1 MLAVWNHIENPL
13 AYAIPFFF
21 AFIGIEAA
29 LLRVTG
35 DHETRT
41 GYSAID
47 TRTSV
52 SMGLGAL
59 VFATVA
65 KLATMVLF
73 VVMSTYAAPWHIP
86 TGTWWSWV
94 LLFVVVDLA
103 WYCNHRFSH
112 RVRIGWAAHQAHHSS
127 EYFNLGTA
135 LRQKWNPWSEA
146 IFWLPLP
153 VLGFAPWTIYVAFAF
168 NLIYQFFIHTETIGR
183 LPRPLEF
190 VLNTPSH
197 HRVHHGSDPEY
208 LDRNYGGIL
217 IIWDRMFGTFQ
228 QEIHTPTYGLTKP
241 VGTYNVLK
249 LQYQE
254 YGNIIRDVRTAR
266 GWQDKLGYIFG
277 PPGWK
282 PRRLAADGGRQT
294 GRCDGVNA
302 RDAIRIITRVEEA
315 RAVGTKGVPRPHR
328 EQLILDAAAEE
339 FGRYGYAGAALS
351 RVAAGADVS
360 KPLVLSYFGSKD
372 GLYVACI
379 ERAGANLIDRIEQV
393 LSAGQPPVR
402 MAQDTLAAIFTGLR
416 PRPHDWNVIND
427 RTLPPGGVPH
437 EAARRVRNT
446 IADQASRGVG
456 TLAELRALD
465 TDDLSLLTDIWMNM
479 VTAVINWWLRHPE
492 RTAEEMTRRSQRVLT
507 AIISSAAIDPETR

>member
-29 LLRVTG
+29 LLRVAG
-35 DHETRT
+35 GHETRT

-168 NLIYQFFIHTETIGR
+168 NLIYQFFTHTEMISR

-228 QEIHTPTYGLTKP
+228 QEMHTPTYGLTKP

-249 LQYQE
+249 LQYHE

-266 GWQDKLGYIFG
+266 GLAGQTRLHL
-277 PPGWK
+277 
-282 PRRLAADGGRQT
+282 RSARLAAAAPRNSRRRPANWSV
-294 GRCDGVNA
+294 RCG
-302 RDAIRIITRVEEA
+302 
-315 RAVGTKGVPRPHR
+315 
-328 EQLILDAAAEE
+328 
-339 FGRYGYAGAALS
+339 
-351 RVAAGADVS
+351 
-360 KPLVLSYFGSKD
+360 
-372 GLYVACI
+372 
-379 ERAGANLIDRIEQV
+379 ERAGHHPDNHSGGGIQV
-393 LSAGQPPVR
+393 GRDQGCPAPASRTADLGRSGRGVRSVRLRRRSALKGRGGGRCVQ
-402 MAQDTLAAIFTGLR
+402 TTGAELLR
-416 PRPHDWNVIND
+416 FQGRS
-427 RTLPPGGVPH
+427 L
-437 EAARRVRNT
+437 RRV
-446 IADQASRGVG
+446 
-456 TLAELRALD
+456 
-465 TDDLSLLTDIWMNM
+465 
-479 VTAVINWWLRHPE
+479 H
-492 RTAEEMTRRSQRVLT
+492 
-507 AIISSAAIDPETR
+507 